1 MLVNF
6 ILIILRNREYSLVIP
21 NQEPTEDISDLF
33 SLLFISVHTEVIQDV
48 IHDNKDN
55 YNDDDVMDYINKYES
70 LSSTERDYT
79 DDNLADE
86 EAEDLEE
93 ARKERMEMKAD

>member
-1 MLVNF
+1 MVNF